1 MTYVMTDAHRYTET
15 ISDADEAATVFDDN
29 VFSIMPFGGA
39 GRSLWFAPS
48 GGEDQ
53 LRVDIDFEADRA
65 KVTWLPDNAY
75 GVELAPGEPITVM
88 WYIDADVITIPGEQ
102 ARVSTA
108 TAQRAVVEYVE
119 TGQRPTCVSW
129 EPEPQPAA

>member
-15 ISDADEAATVFDDN
+15 ISGADEAAATFDDS

-39 GRSLWFAPS
+39 GTSLWFAPS

-75 GVELAPGEPITVM
+75 GVELEQGEPITVM
-88 WYIDADVITIPGEQ
+88 WFIDADIITIPAEQ

-108 TAQRAVVEYVE
+108 TARRAVVEYVE
-119 TGQRPTCVSW
+119 TGQRPTCLSW
-129 EPEPQPAA
+129 EPEP